1 MAKILT
7 IRIDRENTENLNS
20 LFSGGQPGLSLLT
33 AKDGHEGIRM
43 VETQMPDVILI
54 DHDLAGP
61 AGLEFARAL
70 RSLHPDIHIPIIYLV
85 PGHMNGS
92 LRTEAHDAG
101 INAILGKPVGE
112 DALSSLIGSYVKIR
126 QVEDS
131 LAQQKRDLDELVSLN
146 SIDNQR
152 EIRYREPADKSR
164 NAHEERFR
172 MIVKNSSDILVVVD
186 PDGYQRYIS
195 PAALPITG
203 FSAAELTGKHF
214 SEVVHPDDLPGVIA
228 SWRRNQRKAQ
238 GTVRIRFRHIHRE
251 RQWVALEAVGHSYLN
266 EPSIQGFILSVRE
279 ITEFVK
285 VEQASRRAAA
295 IHQMQLNIA
304 NAVLQVNGLQ
314 ELYGILHKEL
324 SQVMEAKNF
333 FIARFDEI
341 SGLLTPVYKSDE
353 YDAIPSAWSMEN
365 SLTGFVIRH
374 KRSLLVHRED
384 ILALAESGEIVLR
397 GRRAAVWIGIPLK
410 SGDDVV
416 AAMVL
421 QSYDQHDLYDK
432 STVELL
438 ETVAGQLSVYFE
450 RNKAREGEHRFSQ
463 VLAQSP
469 VSIIITDLNGVIEY
483 VNPRTCEV
491 TGFTDEELTGR
502 HTRILQSG
510 MTPPETYRGLWETI
524 TIGGEWRG
532 ELQNRK
538 KDGTLYWESVTITP
552 IFDNSGRMANYIA
565 VKEDITEQKRNI
577 TLLEEAKKRA
587 EAGDRLKSA
596 FLENI
601 SHEIRTPLNGIL
613 GFAPM
618 VLDPGITM
626 EEKEEYLYI
635 LNASG
640 KRLMQ
645 TITDYMDISML
656 VSGNMKISVREFA
669 VGVILG
675 EAWDHFA
682 PRIDQKKLGFRVIAD
697 PVSRNPVLKSDPD
710 LIRKV
715 LFHLIDNAIKFT
727 EKGEIVIEFQVDH
740 DHMQIRIKDTGIGID
755 REIIPNIFEK
765 FFQVDHYRTR
775 NFEGSG
781 LGLTIVSEIMKLIGG
796 TINVTSKKW
805 TGSVF
810 AIRLPLELNLP
821 ANIKDH

>member
-7 IRIDRENTENLNS
+7 IRTNPDNAEDLHLLLSREL
-20 LFSGGQPGLSLLT
+20 PGISVVA
-33 AKDGHEGIRM
+33 AKDVQEGIQI
-43 VETQMPDVILI
+43 VATFVPDVILL
-54 DHDLAGP
+54 DHDVTGSD
-61 AGLEFARAL
+61 GLDFAMKV
-70 RSLHPDIHIPIIYLV
+70 RSGYPSNPVPIIYLV

-92 LRTEAHDAG
+92 VRTAAHDAG
-101 INAILGKPVGE
+101 INAVLGKPVGG
-112 DALSSLIGSYVKIR
+112 DALARLIDSYLKIR
-126 QVEDS
+126 QIEETLSV
-131 LAQQKRDLDELVSLN
+131 QKKELDELVSLN
-146 SIDNQR
+146 NIDHPGEVR
-152 EIRYREPADKSR
+152 HRDPAEKSR

-186 PDGYQRYIS
+186 PEGYQRYIS

-203 FSAAELTGKHF
+203 FAPAELTGKHF
-214 SEVVHPDDLPGVIA
+214 SEVVHPDDLPGVIS
-228 SWRRNQRKAQ
+228 SWRKNHRKMQ
-238 GTVRIRFRHIHRE
+238 GTVRIRFRHIHKE
-251 RQWVALEAVGHSYLN
+251 RQWVVLEAVGHSYLN

-304 NAVLQVNGLQ
+304 NAVLHASGLQ
-314 ELYGILHKEL
+314 ELYENIHKEIG
-324 SQVMEAKNF
+324 QVIEAKNF
-333 FIARFDEI
+333 FVARFDEI
-341 SGLLTPVYKSDE
+341 SGLLTPVYKCDE
-353 YDAIPSAWSMEN
+353 FDAIPSAWSMEN

-374 KRSLLVHRED
+374 KRSLIVHKDD

-397 GRRAAVWIGIPLK
+397 GRRAEVWIGIPLK

-421 QSYDQHDLYDK
+421 QSYDQPGLYDK

-438 ETVAGQLSVYFE
+438 EIVAGQLSLFFE
-450 RNKAREGEHRFSQ
+450 KNKAREGESRFGQ

-469 VSIIITDLNGVIEY
+469 VSIVITDLNGVMEY
-483 VNPRTCEV
+483 VNPRTCEI
-491 TGFTDEELTGR
+491 TGYSDEELIGR
-502 HTRILQSG
+502 NARVLQSG
-510 MTPPETYRGLWETI
+510 MTPAETYRGLWETI

-532 ELQNRK
+532 ELQNKR
-538 KDGTLYWESVTITP
+538 KDGSLYWESVTITP
-552 IFDNSGRMANYIA
+552 VFDNSGRMTNYIA
-565 VKEDITEQKRNI
+565 VKEDITEQKSNMA
-577 TLLEEAKKRA
+577 LLEEAKQRA

-618 VLDPGITM
+618 VLDPGITL

-656 VSGNMKISVREFA
+656 VSGNMKICIREFPVSA
-669 VGVILG
+669 IL
-675 EAWDHFA
+675 EEVKDHFA
-682 PRIDQKKLGFRVIAD
+682 LRIDQKKLGFRIVPD
-697 PVSRNPVLKSDPD
+697 PVKKDPILKTDPD

-715 LFHLIDNAIKFT
+715 LFHLVDNAIKFT
-727 EKGEIVIEFQVDH
+727 DKGEIVLEYQVNH
-740 DHMQIRIKDTGIGID
+740 EQMQIRIIDTGIGID
-755 REIIPNIFEK
+755 RGIIPNIFDK

-781 LGLTIVSEIMKLIGG
+781 LGLSIVSEIMKLIGG
-796 TINVTSKKW
+796 NVQVTSKKW

-810 AIRLPLELNLP
+810 TIRLPLEQNLS
-821 ANIKDH
+821 ADF

>member
-7 IRIDRENTENLNS
+7 FCTNPENAEDLH
-20 LFSGGQPGLSLLT
+20 LLLT
-33 AKDGHEGIRM
+33 RELSGISFVAAKDRHEGIRM
-43 VETQMPDVILI
+43 VETLRPDLILL
-54 DHDLAGP
+54 DHEDIGTE
-61 AGLEFARAL
+61 GMDFALSVRQ
-70 RSLHPDIHIPIIYLV
+70 RNPSNPVPIICLV

-92 LRTEAHDAG
+92 VRTTAHNAG
-101 INAILGKPVGE
+101 INAVLGKPVGG
-112 DALSSLIGSYVKIR
+112 DALAKLIDSYLKIR
-126 QVEDS
+126 QIEEALV
-131 LAQQKRDLDELVSLN
+131 QQKKELDELMSRKSADHAGEVRHR
-146 SIDNQR
+146 D
-152 EIRYREPADKSR
+152 PADKNRS
-164 NAHEERFR
+164 AHEERFR

-186 PDGYQRYIS
+186 PEGYQRYIS
-195 PAALPITG
+195 PAALTITG
-203 FSAAELTGKHF
+203 YSPAELTGKHF
-214 SEVVHPDDLPGVIA
+214 SEVIHPDDLPGVIS
-228 SWRRNQRKAQ
+228 SWRKNRGKMQ
-238 GTVRIRFRHIHRE
+238 GTIRIRFRHINKE

-304 NAVLQVNGLQ
+304 NAVLHANKPQ
-314 ELYGILHKEL
+314 ELYEIIHKEIG
-324 SQVMEAKNF
+324 QVIEARNF
-333 FIARFDEI
+333 FVARFDEI
-341 SGLLTPVYKSDE
+341 SGLITPVYKRDE
-353 YDAIPSAWSMEN
+353 FDAIPSAWSMEN

-374 KRSLLVHRED
+374 KRSLIVQKDD

-397 GRRAAVWIGIPLK
+397 GRRAEVWIGIPLK

-421 QSYDQHDLYDK
+421 QSYDQPGLYDK

-438 ETVAGQLSVYFE
+438 ENVAGQLSIFFE
-450 RNKAREGEHRFSQ
+450 KNKAREGENRFGQ
-463 VLAQSP
+463 VMAQSP
-469 VSIIITDLNGVIEY
+469 VSIIITDLKGVIEY
-483 VNPRTCEV
+483 VNPKTCEI
-491 TGFTDEELTGR
+491 TGYTDEELTGR
-502 HTRILQSG
+502 NARILQSG
-510 MTPPETYRGLWETI
+510 MTPTETYKGLWETI

-532 ELQNRK
+532 ELQNKK
-538 KDGTLYWESVTITP
+538 KDGSLYWESVTITP
-552 IFDNSGRMANYIA
+552 VFDNSGRMTNYIA
-565 VKEDITEQKRNI
+565 VKEDITEQKSNI
-577 TLLEEAKKRA
+577 ALLEEAKQRA

-618 VLDPGITM
+618 VLDPGITL

-656 VSGNMKISVREFA
+656 VSGNMKVCLREFL
-669 VGVILG
+669 VGDIL
-675 EAWDHFA
+675 EETKDHFA
-682 PRIDQKKLGFRVIAD
+682 LRIDQKKLGFRIIPD
-697 PVSRNPVLKSDPD
+697 PVIKNPKLKTDPD

-715 LFHLIDNAIKFT
+715 LFHLVDNAIKFT
-727 EKGEIVIEFQVDH
+727 EKGEIVLEYQVCQEQLQ
-740 DHMQIRIKDTGIGID
+740 MRIIDAGIGID

-796 TINVTSKKW
+796 TVQVTSKKW
-805 TGSVF
+805 AGSTF
-810 AIRLPLELNLP
+810 TIRLPLELNLP
-821 ANIKDH
+821 EN